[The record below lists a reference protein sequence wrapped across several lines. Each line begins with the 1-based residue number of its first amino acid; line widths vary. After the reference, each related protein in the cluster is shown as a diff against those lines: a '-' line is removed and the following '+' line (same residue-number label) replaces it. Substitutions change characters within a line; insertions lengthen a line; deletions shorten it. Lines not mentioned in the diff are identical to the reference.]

1 MAESEPYSMM
11 PQDGGPKEGPGRGC
25 IALLVLILV
34 AVTML
39 CCCAIVGLTGLY
51 YVSPE
56 VHDMISGLLSSFLT
70 G

>member
-1 MAESEPYSMM
+1 VAESEFYSEM
-11 PQDGGPKEGPGRGC
+11 PEGQAPPEGPSRGC
-25 IALLVLILV
+25 IALLVVILV
-34 AVTML
+34 LLLL

-56 VHDMISGLLSSFLT
+56 IHDLISSLLSNFLT

>member
-1 MAESEPYSMM
+1 VVESEPYSMT
-11 PQDGGPKEGPGRGC
+11 PEPGGTRDGPGRGC
-25 IALLVLILV
+25 IALLVVILIFLL
-34 AVTML
+34 L